1 MEWHAAAADLPMRRD
16 IVEKVIVLLA
26 KKGTM
31 AKKNQKWLNKLRP
44 TACQLEH
51 LLYNAAASK
60 SEYSDL
66 ASLTARLKRVVK
78 KMSRRHAGKF
88 SEQNGRNKQNIC
100 NNLCAKKTSSKEAS
114 CSEVTS
120 KDRLVKQQ
128 HMLFLVLHAQFCRST
143 PNKCQV
149 TPLCA
154 KIKGVWAH
162 AKDCKNGS
170 KCPNAHCSAA
180 RWVFNH
186 FRKCPNR
193 KKCELCGPVLDATLR
208 HNTIQQ
214 NLSSSFVSQTLRKC
228 QFNMKRDRLSEKMEK
243 VLTPSYKFRR
253 ICCA

>member
-1 MEWHAAAADLPMRRD
+1 M
-16 IVEKVIVLLA
+16 
-26 KKGTM
+26 GG
-31 AKKNQKWLNKLRP
+31 
-44 TACQLEH
+44 
-51 LLYNAAASK
+51 
-60 SEYSDL
+60 
-66 ASLTARLKRVVK
+66 VVK
-78 KMSRRHAGKF
+78 KMSCRRAGMF
-88 SEQNGRNKQNIC
+88 SEQNERNKQNVC
-100 NNLCAKKTSSKEAS
+100 NNLCAKTTSSKEAS

-120 KDRLVKQQ
+120 KDRLTKQQ

-186 FRKCPNR
+186 FRKC
-193 KKCELCGPVLDATLR
+193 
-208 HNTIQQ
+208 
-214 NLSSSFVSQTLRKC
+214 
-228 QFNMKRDRLSEKMEK
+228 QFNTKRDRLSEKMEK

>member
-1 MEWHAAAADLPMRRD
+1 MEWHAGVADLSMRRE

-66 ASLTARLKRVVK
+66 DSLTARLKRVVK
-78 KMSRRHAGKF
+78 KMSRRRAGKF
-88 SEQNGRNKQNIC
+88 SKQNERNKQNIC

-193 KKCELCGPVLDATLR
+193 RQCELCGPVLDATLR